1 MEFLWYC
8 GAKYAQ
14 LYSTMNEWKL
24 VQILHKLNLLQC
36 GISAFG
42 PKYQTNVCNKCIFEK
57 VEWTEFTDLKTYVNI
72 FKEFKIVY
80 LLRTLSI
87 QSDKQNTT

>member
-1 MEFLWYC
+1 MILWC
-8 GAKYAQ
+8 KICTIISHI
-14 LYSTMNEWKL
+14 LNNEWMKISSDFA
-24 VQILHKLNLLQC
+24 QTLLQC

-80 LLRTLSI
+80 LFITEYTIR
-87 QSDKQNTT
+87 

>member
-14 LYSTMNEWKL
+14 LYSSMNEWKL

-42 PKYQTNVCNKCIFEK
+42 PKYQTKVYKCIL

>member
-42 PKYQTNVCNKCIFEK
+42 PKYQTNVYKCIY

-80 LLRTLSI
+80 LFRTEYTI
-87 QSDKQNTT
+87 R